1 MFQEIAKVGAIA
13 AAGMVGIA
21 SIQRK
26 SRQAQNVISKR
37 STEVNP
43 GSIALA
49 RVELAIRPPRSW
61 RCSLSA
67 THDHALPIALKAE
80 SSR

>member
-1 MFQEIAKVGAIA
+1 
-13 AAGMVGIA
+13 
-21 SIQRK
+21 
-26 SRQAQNVISKR
+26 
-37 STEVNP
+37 
-43 GSIALA
+43 
-49 RVELAIRPPRSW
+49 LAIRPPRSW